1 MNAAGHTSKVKVI
14 YLIVNP
20 PLMVY
25 NPENG
30 ASLQVLPDKLAT
42 KFRKK
47 IVDIIVRNWEKKE
60 VKHRILSRNNS
71 SRLVRALSAI
81 RAGRAKGVE
90 EMFMRKLLPGTR
102 HLERL
107 VP

>member
-47 IVDIIVRNWEKKE
+47 IVDIIVRN
-60 VKHRILSRNNS
+60 
-71 SRLVRALSAI
+71 
-81 RAGRAKGVE
+81 
-90 EMFMRKLLPGTR
+90 
-102 HLERL
+102 
-107 VP
+107 